1 MTYTQN
7 RDNAETD
14 YVNTLRDQAFTQIN
28 QAPELGDTLA
38 HNTEAL
44 NQVNEQAD
52 MSRQLANASNQGYTQ
67 ERVIEQQNAERQV
80 QQQKLKDYQKAW
92 QDNRNKQIAKN
103 TAINEYK
110 QFATEQAKRKYE
122 LASQRLQQAQSN
134 IGNINKI
141 FQGLGVTLSMIP
153 GWGWIAGAAVSGASA
168 IGTSIA
174 SRSI

>member
-1 MTYTQN
+1 MSLTQE
-7 RDNAETD
+7 RQLAEDAYIQATK
-14 YVNTLRDQAFTQIN
+14 DQAEEVGR

-122 LASQRLQQAQSN
+122 LASQRLQQAQAN

-141 FQGLGVTLSMIP
+141 FQGLGVGLSMIP
-153 GWGWIAGAAVSGASA
+153 GWGWLAGAVVQGASA

>member
-1 MTYTQN
+1 MSLTQD
-7 RDNAETD
+7 REAAERD
-14 YVNTLRDQAFTQIN
+14 YVQSVKDQAN
-28 QAPELGDTLA
+28 AVLDQAPELGDTLA

-52 MSRQLANASNQGYTQ
+52 MSRQLTNASTQGYTQ
-67 ERVIEQQNAERQV
+67 ERNVEQQNAERQI
-80 QQQKLKDYQKAW
+80 QQQRLKEYQKVW

-110 QFATEQAKRKYE
+110 QFATDQAKRKYE
-122 LASQRLQQAQSN
+122 LASQRLQQAQAN

-141 FQGLGVTLSMIP
+141 FQGLGVALSAIP
-153 GWGWIAGAAVSGASA
+153 GWGPIIGMAVQGASA

>member
-1 MTYTQN
+1 MSLTQE
-7 RDNAETD
+7 RQLAEDAYIQATK
-14 YVNTLRDQAFTQIN
+14 DQAKEVGR

-67 ERVIEQQNAERQV
+67 ERVIEQQNAERQA

-122 LASQRLQQAQSN
+122 LASQRLQQAQAN

-153 GWGWIAGAAVSGASA
+153 GWGWLAGAVVQGASA

>member
-1 MTYTQN
+1 MSLTQE
-7 RDNAETD
+7 REAAERD
-14 YVNTLRDQAFTQIN
+14 YVQSVKDQAN
-28 QAPELGDTLA
+28 AVLDQAPELGDTLA

-52 MSRQLANASNQGYTQ
+52 MSRQLANASTQGYTQ
-67 ERVIEQQNAERQV
+67 ERNVEQENAERQI

-103 TAINEYK
+103 TTINEYK
-110 QFATEQAKRKYE
+110 QFATDQAKRKYE
-122 LASQRLQQAQSN
+122 LASQRLQQAQAN

-141 FQGLGVTLSMIP
+141 FQGLGVALSAIP
-153 GWGWIAGAAVSGASA
+153 GWGPIVGMAVQGASA
-168 IGTSIA
+168 IGSSIA